1 MKFKEFAQL
10 LFPIIGAGSSTH
22 AFVRSIFET
31 VIIDDGQAV
40 LDEYSAETFKSYY
53 NGNTEI
59 SKLARKIS
67 AYIEPEEFCNYIDG
81 FSDAAVQSLCD
92 SFEEYLPNINP
103 HNTGEELAELFVVI
117 IKEAA
122 SAKRKPATRVKSEAS
137 AAGLGQTDG
146 DVITES
152 LGKARSAFAGAL
164 EENKHQMAERIR
176 RNKEKTDPSEDEREP
191 AEAEVVDDEM
201 SSGAA
206 EEDKK
211 TVIHHQT
218 NVIQNGKNNVNVTN
232 NGTMNFNFQGG
243 GI

>member
-1 MKFKEFAQL
+1 MKFKEFVQL

-67 AYIEPEEFCNYIDG
+67 AYIEPEEFCSYING
-81 FSDAAVQSLCD
+81 FSDATVQSLCD
-92 SFEEYLPNINP
+92 SFEGYLPNINL
-103 HNTGEELAELFVVI
+103 HNAGEKLAELFVAI

-122 SAKRKPATRVKSEAS
+122 SAKRKPAEKSKDNDVPVSAEQSDDEVVAEAIS
-137 AAGLGQTDG
+137 EPLMKIVET
-146 DVITES
+146 
-152 LGKARSAFAGAL
+152 LKAD
-164 EENKHQMAERIR
+164 KHQMAEQIR
-176 RNKEKTDPSEDEREP
+176 RNKEKTGSPEDEPET

-201 SSGAA
+201 PSGAA
-206 EEDKK
+206 EEDKR
-211 TVIHHQT
+211 TVIHQQT
-218 NVIQNGKNNVNVTN
+218 NVIQNGENNVNVTN
-232 NGTMNFNFQGG
+232 NGTMNFNF
-243 GI
+243 

>member
-1 MKFKEFAQL
+1 MKFSEFVQL
-10 LFPIIGAGSSTH
+10 LYPIIGAGNPTH
-22 AFVRSIFET
+22 AFTRSLYET
-31 VIIDDGQAV
+31 IVTEEGQSI
-40 LDEYSAETFKSYY
+40 LEDYSAETFKAYY
-53 NGNTEI
+53 NGNTSI
-59 SKLARKIS
+59 TRLAQKVI
-67 AYIEPEEFCNYIDG
+67 AYIEPEEFCGYIAE

-103 HNTGEELAELFVVI
+103 HNTGEELAELFVLI

-176 RNKEKTDPSEDEREP
+176 RNKEKTDPSEDEP
-191 AEAEVVDDEM
+191 KTAEAEVVDEELP
-201 SSGAA
+201 SGAA
-206 EEDKK
+206 EEDKR
-211 TVIHHQT
+211 TVIHQQT
-218 NVIQNGKNNVNVTN
+218 NVIQNGENNVNVTN
-232 NGTMNFNFQGG
+232 NGTMNFNF
-243 GI
+243 